1 MQAHRVAQA
10 RPAVRR
16 ILSLG
21 CRRRR
26 RAAALAALGLLAL
39 GTASIGAAA
48 APTRAGAARPAA
60 PARAAAAASAALAHA
75 QPARP
80 APVARPPTS
89 PPRGS
94 ARRDVAPP
102 RAPTSAAANLS
113 TFVELRNDY
122 VSRGRKGFFNAA
134 VIRGDYA
141 FNRSFSLR
149 ADVPLAYAGGTNGE
163 RHMGLGDVLI
173 RPLVRAVGTPRFALL
188 VGSDLVL
195 DSATDRALGSGKN
208 QVAPLVLGYVR
219 VARPA
224 RLGLQLQH
232 AVSFGGDPRRDAVQA
247 SVVRPFA
254 IVELPRGFWI
264 GPDQSFHFNH
274 LGAPRVVSTSVLEVG
289 AELNDRVQVY
299 VDPGIQVTSRGAVD
313 WLVTG
318 AVRWAFPQRARSRA
332 VAAAPAP
339 RAAGSEGE

>member
-16 ILSLG
+16 ISSLG

-26 RAAALAALGLLAL
+26 RAAALAALALLAL
-39 GTASIGAAA
+39 GSASTGAAA
-48 APTRAGAARPAA
+48 AA
-60 PARAAAAASAALAHA
+60 PARAAAIAALARA
-75 QPARP
+75 QPGRP
-80 APVARPPTS
+80 APVVRPST
-89 PPRGS
+89 PPRRGGD
-94 ARRDVAPP
+94 RRDAAAPRTP
-102 RAPTSAAANLS
+102 APAAANLG

-122 VSRGRKGFFNAA
+122 VSRGRNGFFNAA

-141 FNRSFSLR
+141 FDRSFSLR
-149 ADVPLAYAGGTNGE
+149 ADVPLAYAGGLEGE
-163 RHMGLGDVLI
+163 RNVGLGDVLI

-195 DSATDRALGSGKN
+195 DSATNRALGAGKN
-208 QVAPLVLGYVR
+208 QVAPLVQAYVR

-224 RLGLQLQH
+224 RIGLQLQH
-232 AVSFGGDPRRDAVQA
+232 AVSFGGDPRRDDIQV

-254 IVELPRGFWI
+254 VVELPRGFWV

-274 LGAPRVVSTSVLEVG
+274 LGGPRVVSTSVLEVG
-289 AELNDRVQVY
+289 AELSERVQVY
-299 VDPGIQVTSRGAVD
+299 VDPGIQVSSQGAVD

-318 AVRWAFPQRARSRA
+318 AVRWAFPQRARERS

-339 RAAGSEGE
+339 CAERSAGE

>member
-26 RAAALAALGLLAL
+26 RAAAFAALGFLAL
-39 GTASIGAAA
+39 GSAAFSAAA
-48 APTRAGAARPAA
+48 APS
-60 PARAAAAASAALAHA
+60 RAAATAALARA

-80 APVARPPTS
+80 APVVRPPT
-89 PPRGS
+89 PPRRGGE
-94 ARRDVAPP
+94 RRDAAAP

-122 VSRGRKGFFNAA
+122 VSRGKSGFFNAA

-141 FNRSFSLR
+141 FDRSFSLR
-149 ADVPLAYAGGTNGE
+149 ADVPLAVAGGVDGD
-163 RHMGLGDVLI
+163 RHVGLGDVLI

-188 VGSDLVL
+188 VGSDLHL
-195 DSATDRALGSGKN
+195 DSATSRALGSGKN
-208 QVAPLVLGYVR
+208 QVAPLVLAYVR

-224 RLGLQLQH
+224 RIGLQLQH
-232 AVSFGGDPRRDAVQA
+232 AVSFGGDPRRDDIQA

-254 IVELPRGFWI
+254 IVELPRGFWV
-264 GPDQSFHFNH
+264 GPDQSFQFNH

-289 AELNDRVQVY
+289 AELSDRVQVY
-299 VDPGIQVTSRGAVD
+299 VDPGIQVSSQGTVD

-318 AVRWAFPQRARSRA
+318 AVRWAFPQRARGRS

-339 RAAGSEGE
+339 RAEGSAGE